1 MLPGDVASVL
11 ERRTANDNFRSHAGF
26 VGLIFIWAGCTIYLM
41 TVLQPI
47 IRPFLWALFLVM
59 GITPAVASTERAI
72 LCAADLLC
80 RCTSALMRCICAC
93 SRWTFGSIPCCRK
106 CCVVTPSRS
115 GPVASASSMR
125 FAKKRLSPR
134 RGDGKQSVG
143 SPRSPAAQPAVIG
156 SLSGSIEMSRVY
168 GGNAASSASGGG
180 GDSAAGEREPDDY
193 FSDDELHDHASWT
206 PCARFSAHV
215 VAMVF
220 VVGIVLGAIAGFVIM
235 VIQSVISL
243 QDNWAVYEK
252 GARTTSETVQHMA
265 ARAFGTLPREVS
277 DEIAMNALVRAEA
290 VLSALIGEILS
301 NGWRFVL
308 EFLMMALY
316 IAFWLT
322 DPMPIGTSVEELFK
336 RYIILKGLACLGY
349 GICVGILL
357 HILSIDLAAV
367 FGLAAFCLSFIPE
380 VGAFVAIVLPAP
392 VILFDSRLEAPALT
406 LVSASVAQ
414 LGLKFVFANVVEVK
428 LVEADQ
434 LMKMHPVIILLAV
447 ACFGYIWGPTG
458 MLLSVPLVAYVK
470 LLMLGDSVPSRY
482 RDPVLI
488 LLEGDLRAPAVH
500 DKRRQ
505 AESERRADSNLLRM
519 STSLPHSP
527 SHSHVHT
534 EVSHASAEGGTAK
547 RTVMG
552 KLSDAGESDNVCTAS
567 VLGKFSHAAET
578 STGLRFDGRGVFDG

>member
-1 MLPGDVASVL
+1 
-11 ERRTANDNFRSHAGF
+11 
-26 VGLIFIWAGCTIYLM
+26 M
-41 TVLQPI
+41 TVLRPI

-59 GITPAVASTERAI
+59 GISPAVGSTERAL
-72 LCAADLLC
+72 LCA
-80 RCTSALMRCICAC
+80 SALFWRCASAAVQRFCMCSC
-93 SRWTFGSIPCCRK
+93 SRFVFGSLPWCRK
-106 CCVVTPSRS
+106 YFVITP
-115 GPVASASSMR
+115 ASARHS
-125 FAKKRLSPR
+125 ANKKHTSPR
-134 RGDGKQSVG
+134 MCPRDGN
-143 SPRSPAAQPAVIG
+143 RSSSLPAGAQPAIVG
-156 SLSGSIEMSRVY
+156 SNYIEMIEVTREQST
-168 GGNAASSASGGG
+168 SSSSSSFSTGDPTASG
-180 GDSAAGEREPDDY
+180 AALESEWDGE
-193 FSDDELHDHASWT
+193 SLHDHSGWT
-206 PCARFSAHV
+206 PCARRMAHF
-215 VAMVF
+215 VAMVW
-220 VVGIVLGAIAGFVIM
+220 VVAAVLGAIAGFIIM
-235 VIQSVISL
+235 VVRSVIGL
-243 QDNWAVYEK
+243 QENWAVYEK
-252 GARTTSETVQHMA
+252 GARATSEAVQRIA
-265 ARAFGTLPREVS
+265 ARAVGNLPQEVS
-277 DEIAMNALVRAEA
+277 DEIAANALTRAEA
-290 VLSALIGEILS
+290 LLSAIIGEVLSNS
-301 NGWRFVL
+301 WYFVL
-308 EFLMMALY
+308 EFLMMTLY
-316 IAFWLT
+316 IAFWLAE
-322 DPMPIGTSVEELFK
+322 PMPVGTGVEELFK